1 MEIKINVQ
9 GLKSA
14 KLSELLNWRVLV
26 RDPPRLAINTT
37 GETGEGDARCRN
49 ALEVF
54 IVYSPPRLRQREGGF
69 IVGDN
74 YWTRTDL
81 FLVFRS
87 WRKISPG
94 KTLST
99 KT

>member
-1 MEIKINVQ
+1 MEGVSQ
-9 GLKSA
+9 DS
-14 KLSELLNWRVLV
+14 
-26 RDPPRLAINTT
+26 PRLAINTT

-81 FLVFRS
+81 FLVFQS
-87 WRKISPG
+87 WRAISPG
-94 KTLST
+94 KILSNKTQIEHQASLSLTL
-99 KT
+99 